1 MNIIRRVERF
11 YGNFDERSVNLLCSW
26 IEQTVLFPFFFF
38 IFLRSSFPT
47 SKKPVARRSV
57 VEKFTGKKWKKSET
71 LFFATIS
78 QLPFNAIPCMKRQ
91 TRYISPQNKEI
102 FDTWV
107 STSESRT
114 SLWYRS
120 VYFRVSTNYTFNL
133 IFFQ

>member
-1 MNIIRRVERF
+1 MEISTNDQLI
-11 YGNFDERSVNLLCSW
+11 VNLLSW
-26 IEQTVLFPFFFF
+26 ADCPFSYFFFF
-38 IFLRSSFPT
+38 IFLRSSFST

-57 VEKFTGKKWKKSET
+57 VEKFTGKKWEKSET

-78 QLPFNAIPCMKRQ
+78 QFPFNAIPCVKRR
-91 TRYISPQNKEI
+91 TRYILPQNKEI